1 MIFTLTILAFS
12 FFIGLVME
20 LYKKAVRKDK
30 SGDTENKLVA
40 FGLSIVFAFVEFKVI
55 NVNAVPNGLEFSPW
69 IIALLAVFIYVM
81 QKPACMDLWKPILKK
96 WLEKKL

>member
-69 IIALLAVFIYVM
+69 IIALLAVFIYVFFM
-81 QKPACMDLWKPILKK
+81 SISCYLYRMI
-96 WLEKKL
+96 